1 MRALPALLAVFPT
14 LLWAEDIPL
23 ASDVNAVT
31 LYPQGGRVERQAA
44 FEIPTGQHDLILL
57 DLPRNTDLS
66 SVRVSVDGAT
76 LGAVTARRDY
86 VPPRDET
93 KSAEIEAAE
102 ARVERLEGELRD
114 AKNDIR
120 RIRLAQEAA
129 EARVAFLSALG
140 EGDGVAQMD
149 VAALRDLSQM
159 IGEETLAA
167 KEAAHEATLR
177 ADAAERD
184 LKDIRDDLQNAR
196 EALAALVPQ
205 DTPRA
210 MLAVSVSTPE
220 PATGEVTLSYSVAQA
235 AWSPVYDMR
244 LERESGA
251 LGIERGAFISQS
263 TGENWENV
271 ALTLST
277 VRPSEQ
283 TAPSQVHPWRR
294 WIEDEQKAKRAE
306 SYGSVSD
313 VQLEPSYSEERKAS
327 AAEPMPVIQAD
338 ARYDGLSV
346 TYSYPER
353 VSLASDADRVRIALG
368 QLETETEI
376 YARAVP
382 LADRTAF
389 LMADMT
395 NETGELILPGEVMK
409 YLDERFVGRG
419 FTDLV
424 PVGAETDIAFG
435 PIEGLRLKR
444 QVEERQEGDRG
455 VISRSNDLNEKVRI
469 EVENLTGRD
478 WPVRLTDRVPYS
490 EQEGLEIEWDADP
503 MPDTRDVEG
512 ERGILEWRFDVAAG
526 ATRVITLEQWL
537 EWPEGKVL
545 R

>member
-102 ARVERLEGELRD
+102 ARVERLEGKLRD
-114 AKNDIR
+114 AKSDIR

-184 LKDIRDDLQNAR
+184 LKDIREDLQKAR

-327 AAEPMPVIQAD
+327 SAEPMPVIEAD

-382 LADRTAF
+382 LLDRTAF

>member
-114 AKNDIR
+114 AKSDIR

-184 LKDIRDDLQNAR
+184 LKDIREDLQKAR

-327 AAEPMPVIQAD
+327 SAEPMPVIEAD

-382 LADRTAF
+382 LLDRTAF

>member
-93 KSAEIEAAE
+93 KSAEIDAAE

-235 AWSPVYDMR
+235 AWSPVYHMR

-327 AAEPMPVIQAD
+327 SAEPMPVIEAD

>member
-114 AKNDIR
+114 AKSDIR

-210 MLAVSVSTPE
+210 MLAVSVSTRE
-220 PATGEVTLSYSVAQA
+220 PATGEVALSYSVAQA

-251 LGIERGAFISQS
+251 LSIERGAFISQS

-327 AAEPMPVIQAD
+327 SAEPMPVIEAD